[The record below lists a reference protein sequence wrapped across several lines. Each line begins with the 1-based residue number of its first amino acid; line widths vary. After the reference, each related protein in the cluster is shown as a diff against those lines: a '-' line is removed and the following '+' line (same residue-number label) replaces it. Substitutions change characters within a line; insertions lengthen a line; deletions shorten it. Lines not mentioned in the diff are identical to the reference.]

1 MANIIITTTPTIEG
15 AMVEEYYGAIEANQV
30 AGTGFFSDFTASFSD
45 FFGGNSGT
53 YRNQM
58 DELSENVKSSLT
70 SKAIRLG
77 ANAIVGFS
85 IDYDSISAKSMSM
98 FMVSA
103 RGTAVK
109 IRFGGE
115 KKETKDVVSPLP
127 VNDNE
132 AHVSHTISPL
142 FVTNEQVQIET
153 ETRRLLPIL
162 EANSRLL
169 KTDEWKYIITHDMPR
184 LSSGLFKQYRYCL
197 KIGYT
202 SSDTIRQNLLLY
214 YMRAPYD
221 VSCDTLYD
229 KDNLSVSISFIR
241 TLSLFDAKRVLS
253 LLKEGVDLK
262 YITDLLQADRAI
274 YTRQDLVDMKE
285 LLSYIEQLPE
295 TGEMTEVKGGMFS
308 KGGMRFVCQC
318 GNKNEPEKKYCSKCG
333 KDIKGFTE
341 EQNEIIEKYKGRID
355 AIELLLCGT
364 E

>member
-15 AMVEEYYGAIEANQV
+15 AVVEEYYGAIEANQV

-45 FFGGNSGT
+45 FFGGHSGT
-53 YRNQM
+53 YRNQL

-115 KKETKDVVSPLP
+115 KKETNDVVSPLP

-132 AHVSHTISPL
+132 AHVIQTISPL

-162 EANSRLL
+162 ESNSRFL
-169 KTDEWKYIITHDMPR
+169 KENEWSYIITHDMPR
-184 LSSGLFKQYRYCL
+184 LSSALFKHYRYCL
-197 KIGYT
+197 SAGFISCDKVQ
-202 SSDTIRQNLLLY
+202 QNLLLY

-229 KDNLSVSISFIR
+229 KENLSVSTSFIR
-241 TLSLFDAKRVLS
+241 TLSFFDAKRILS
-253 LLKEGVDLK
+253 LLKEGVELK
-262 YITDLLQADRAI
+262 HITDLLQADRAI

-285 LLSYIEQLPE
+285 LLTYIEHLPE
-295 TGEMTEVKGGMFS
+295 TGKMTEVEGGMFS
-308 KGGMRFVCQC
+308 KSGMRFVCQC
-318 GNKNEPEKKYCSKCG
+318 GNKNDPEKKYCSKCG

-341 EQNEIIEKYKGRID
+341 EQNDIMEKYKGRID
-355 AIELLLCGT
+355 AIEFLMSGT